1 MTGKKLKLGVLVSG
15 RGSNLQ
21 AIIDAIDRGELS
33 AEIAVV
39 ISNHDGVLALER
51 ANRRGIKTS
60 VVERA
65 DYRTRREQ
73 QRAIRD
79 CLLEHQVDLVVL
91 AGFDRVIGEDLLQ
104 AFPGRMINIHPSLLP
119 AFAGGLHAQAE
130 ALEYGVKVTG
140 CTVHFVTGEV
150 DGGPIILQ
158 QAVPILESDTVESLA
173 ARILAEE
180 HKLLPRA
187 IGLIAEGRVS
197 IEGRR
202 ARIAEGRPPAT

>member
-1 MTGKKLKLGVLVSG
+1 MTSKKMKLGVLVSG

-21 AIIDAIDRGELS
+21 AIIDAIDRGELP

-39 ISNHDGVLALER
+39 VSNHSGVLALER
-51 ANRRGIKTS
+51 ANRHGIKTA
-60 VVERA
+60 VIERA
-65 DYRTRREQ
+65 GYRTRREH

-79 CLLEHQVDLVVL
+79 CLLEHQVELVIL
-91 AGFDRVIGEDLLQ
+91 AGFDRIVGEDLLQ

-140 CTVHFVTGEV
+140 CTVHFVTSEV

-158 QAVPILESDTVESLA
+158 QAVPVLESDTVESLA

-180 HKLLPRA
+180 HKLLPKA
-187 IGLIAEGRVS
+187 IGLIALGRVS
-197 IEGRR
+197 IDGRR
-202 ARIAEGRPPAT
+202 ARIAEG